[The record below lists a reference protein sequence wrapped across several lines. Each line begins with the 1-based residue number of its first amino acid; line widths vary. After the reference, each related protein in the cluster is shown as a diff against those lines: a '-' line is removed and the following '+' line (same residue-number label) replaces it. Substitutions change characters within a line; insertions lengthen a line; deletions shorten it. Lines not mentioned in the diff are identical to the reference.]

1 MKRNFL
7 FSMLLA
13 FGFITMSLT
22 GFTGCL
28 NTNGSRDAAHISETE
43 LEQLEGDVDAV
54 VKAYFKEKYDVQ
66 AVVTDQ
72 TIAGGVFLGPDPS
85 AERYYNL
92 TVSITDGAD
101 YTMCNAEVYG
111 KRVNGKIE
119 LYVKNESYYGK
130 VMEDK
135 MLQWIEPYILQAD
148 FHDYLIEYSCTEICF
163 PSEYATDFTADAFIS
178 LTSKDRKLAAC
189 FHLMIPESEYMQH
202 ENLSE
207 ELDDL
212 KNHLTQIDGAIVLY
226 MYVYDENDYNQIK
239 NGSDS
244 HFDSILSSKIFDC
257 TE

>member
-7 FSMLLA
+7 FHVWLLS
-13 FGFITMSLT
+13 GLT
-22 GFTGCL
+22 AISIAGFTGCFYE
-28 NTNGSRDAAHISETE
+28 NTKAASHISETE
-43 LEQLEGDVDAV
+43 LEQLADDADAV

-66 AVVTDQ
+66 AAVTDWS
-72 TIAGGVFLGPDPS
+72 IAGGVFLGPDPS
-85 AERYYNL
+85 AEPYYNC
-92 TVSITDGAD
+92 TVSITDDED
-101 YTMCNAEVYG
+101 YTACNAEVYG
-111 KRVNGKIE
+111 RRADKEIE

-130 VMEDK
+130 FMKDK

-163 PSEYATDFTADAFIS
+163 PSEYATDLTADAFIS

-244 HFDSILSSKIFDC
+244 HFDSIMSSKIFDC

>member
-7 FSMLLA
+7 FSILLA

-28 NTNGSRDAAHISETE
+28 NTNGSRDASHISETE
-43 LEQLEGDVDAV
+43 LEQLEGNVDAV

-85 AERYYNL
+85 AEPYYNC
-92 TVSITDGAD
+92 TVSITDDED
-101 YTMCNAEVYG
+101 YTACNAEVYG
-111 KRVNGKIE
+111 RRTDKEIE

-130 VMEDK
+130 FMKDK
-135 MLQWIEPYILQAD
+135 MIQWIEPYILQAD
-148 FHDYLIEYSCTEICF
+148 FHDYLIEYSCTELCF
-163 PSEYATDFTADAFIS
+163 PSEYSTDLTADTFVS
-178 LTSKDRKLAAC
+178 FTSKDRSLAAC
-189 FHLMIPESEYMQH
+189 FQLMIPESEYMQH

-244 HFDSILSSKIFDC
+244 HFDSIMSSKIFDC